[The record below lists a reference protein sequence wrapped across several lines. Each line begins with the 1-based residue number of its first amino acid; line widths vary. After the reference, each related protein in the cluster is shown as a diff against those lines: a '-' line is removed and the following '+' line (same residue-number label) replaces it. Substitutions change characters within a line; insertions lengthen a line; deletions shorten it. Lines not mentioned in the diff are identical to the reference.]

1 MSSTFKYRCRG
12 SCSHGGL
19 AADLTAEHRLPG
31 TGAAGCLQIYR
42 NVSLALPSGTHWR
55 DAAWLAFGL
64 SVHSADLSS
73 AHPDGLL
80 VEVAALTFPLAHY
93 RSEVAALAMD
103 AWLRKE
109 FALPDQ
115 GLRAAPDE
123 ENGAWRFQWGG
134 HSDPFSDGR

>member
-1 MSSTFKYRCRG
+1 MSSTVEYRLRG
-12 SCSHGGL
+12 SRSQGGL
-19 AADLTAEHRLPG
+19 AADLTAEHRSPG
-31 TGAAGCLQIYR
+31 TGDGSCLQIHR
-42 NVSLALPSGTHWR
+42 NVSLALPGGTHWR

-93 RSEVAALAMD
+93 RPEVAALVMD
-103 AWLRKE
+103 AWLRNE

-115 GLRAAPDE
+115 GLRAARDE
-123 ENGAWRFQWGG
+123 EKGEWGFQWGG
-134 HSDPFSDGR
+134 HPDPFSGGP